1 MVDLSRLDGGL
12 NLWEVQER
20 LGLNESGEMENL
32 WWAEGALQSRE
43 GQEYITAEVEGG
55 VAYAATR
62 EPFWDRSFL
71 HISGKLYC
79 LDHTAALGEKRYY
92 ALEEVCAGVPRDKGS
107 FFRYGEH
114 LYYKNRG
121 GFYQIAYTPEGETL
135 FTVRKV
141 EDLAYTPTILL
152 NADPA
157 TGSGDLYQPE
167 NRLSG
172 CKRVKYNASLRTER
186 MVKTGDGTSRIFPLG
201 VTEDEGLAGVE
212 EVYFGASPV
221 SKAVYEVNVTLGTVT
236 FSAAPEEGAE
246 ITFVLDYGVAD

>member
-1 MVDLSRLDGGL
+1 
-12 NLWEVQER
+12 
-20 LGLNESGEMENL
+20 MENL
-32 WWAEGALQSRE
+32 WWEEGALQSRE

-71 HISGKLYC
+71 HISGKLWC
-79 LDHTAALGEKRYY
+79 LDHTAALGENRYY
-92 ALEEVCAGVPRDKGS
+92 TLEEVYSGVPRNEGS

-152 NADPA
+152 NAEAKRSYGRILMEDSRTCTEALSRLIPQFHQ
-157 TGSGDLYQPE
+157 SGYTFHAITETDL
-167 NRLSG
+167 S
-172 CKRVKYNASLRTER
+172 
-186 MVKTGDGTSRIFPLG
+186 
-201 VTEDEGLAGVE
+201 
-212 EVYFGASPV
+212 
-221 SKAVYEVNVTLGTVT
+221 
-236 FSAAPEEGAE
+236 
-246 ITFVLDYGVAD
+246 